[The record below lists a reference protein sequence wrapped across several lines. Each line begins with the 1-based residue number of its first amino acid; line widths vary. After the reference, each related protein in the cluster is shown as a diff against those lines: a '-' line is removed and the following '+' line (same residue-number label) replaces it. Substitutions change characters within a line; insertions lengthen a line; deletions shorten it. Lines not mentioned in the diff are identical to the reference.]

1 MPYSK
6 YVKCHAL
13 YFHGRG
19 LTSSA
24 IVDALAAEGEAATR
38 ARNCQ
43 NSKASSAHWQPQE
56 IPRKWTATKANSGY
70 QGRNDSPRKQG

>member
-38 ARNCQ
+38 
-43 NSKASSAHWQPQE
+43 
-56 IPRKWTATKANSGY
+56 
-70 QGRNDSPRKQG
+70 QGIAKMIKRVQRTGSLKRSPGNGRLPKLTLAIRAAVEN